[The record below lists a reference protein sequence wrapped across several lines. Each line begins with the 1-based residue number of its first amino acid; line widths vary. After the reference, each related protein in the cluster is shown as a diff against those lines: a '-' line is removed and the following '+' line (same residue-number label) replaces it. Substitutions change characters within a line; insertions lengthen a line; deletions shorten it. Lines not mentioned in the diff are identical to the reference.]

1 MIVLVPNSQDTWTD
15 LDWATFNFLQHI
27 SDLVDSHEQPS
38 IYYEMVSHYAQE
50 EYDIEL
56 RIVWHTLDAF
66 LEEPAGWYIGI
77 KESSAELT
85 AFVLK
90 WR

>member
-1 MIVLVPNSQDTWTD
+1 MIVLVPNSQDSWTD
-15 LDWATFNFLQHI
+15 MDWATFNFLQHI
-27 SDLVDSHEQPS
+27 SNKVNSYEQPS
-38 IYYEMVSHYAQE
+38 VFYEMVTNYAKHE
-50 EYDIEL
+50 FGIEL

-77 KESSAELT
+77 KESSPELT
-85 AFVLK
+85 AFILQ